1 MNDDGLGSFL
11 WPGTQVPTGTPQGCD
26 MSVFSNGGATIIGSN
41 IPPHPNLDAMMNFV
55 QWQQQAGLAGFNRPQ
70 PFPIMPQNPSSVLPN
85 AVTTV
90 PVVEN
95 PDSTTATA
103 GAPKKK
109 GRPPG
114 SKNKKKECSGLES
127 SDQQKIPSRLQFTDT
142 EKVRCRS
149 RATCKCCNSNDMVSH
164 NAEWTRRSFSF
175 KLCWRRMTSSMLGMG
190 RTARRLDGK
199 KLLRSSATREGG
211 SGTLN
216 NAKRNGPT

>member
-114 SKNKKKECSGLES
+114 SKNKNKECSVFLRAN
-127 SDQQKIPSRLQFTDT
+127 IPIGFFYCP
-142 EKVRCRS
+142 E
-149 RATCKCCNSNDMVSH
+149 A
-164 NAEWTRRSFSF
+164 
-175 KLCWRRMTSSMLGMG
+175 
-190 RTARRLDGK
+190 K
-199 KLLRSSATREGG
+199 KGG
-211 SGTLN
+211 SAGVYDSDVA
-216 NAKRNGPT
+216 NAVLYLT

>member
-95 PDSTTATA
+95 PDSTT
-103 GAPKKK
+103 KK
-109 GRPPG
+109 GG
-114 SKNKKKECSGLES
+114 SAGVYD
-127 SDQQKIPSRLQFTDT
+127 SD
-142 EKVRCRS
+142 V
-149 RATCKCCNSNDMVSH
+149 A
-164 NAEWTRRSFSF
+164 NAVLYLT
-175 KLCWRRMTSSMLGMG
+175 
-190 RTARRLDGK
+190 
-199 KLLRSSATREGG
+199 
-211 SGTLN
+211 
-216 NAKRNGPT
+216 